1 MGLFI
6 HLWIVYFF
14 FLGKPREGG
23 QGFLF
28 YTKKKRIS
36 PNLLEKLGRKHR
48 TARLNE
54 EKSEKTYIEDKN
66 KIVYG
71 VITVK
76 T

>member
-1 MGLFI
+1 M
-6 HLWIVYFF
+6 
-14 FLGKPREGG
+14 
-23 QGFLF
+23 
-28 YTKKKRIS
+28 IS

-48 TARLNE
+48 TAQLNE